1 MLSEQEQLPEILIK
15 LLRNVPVTSLAR
27 DGRKVLG
34 FVFFN
39 NGICISGPERS
50 RQVVGQLLSHINF
63 NLFGLNCFVITEQL
77 RIHRLV
83 LRQESDLELVG
94 ELGDCGEGLLDAS
107 RGLEVVGQDDM
118 NFTGEAGDV
127 SLEVVDIV
135 LARGILSGRDDS
147 HRLGTR
153 SRVTI
158 TLSLYGSRDLAS
170 SHNGVGVPNDEIMDL
185 LEKLGLGESVPS
197 FIKGVSEIGRAHV

>member
-1 MLSEQEQLPEILIK
+1 MQKEVLSEQEQLPEILIK

-39 NGICISGPERS
+39 NGICISGPELRQSEANGSGTYRS

-83 LRQESDLELVG
+83 L
-94 ELGDCGEGLLDAS
+94 LLDREGGRRHTGKKVTLNS
-107 RGLEVVGQDDM
+107 SESLVTVVRDSL
-118 NFTGEAGDV
+118 TPAGV
-127 SLEVVDIV
+127 W
-135 LARGILSGRDDS
+135 RLSAK
-147 HRLGTR
+147 T
-153 SRVTI
+153 T
-158 TLSLYGSRDLAS
+158 
-170 SHNGVGVPNDEIMDL
+170 
-185 LEKLGLGESVPS
+185 
-197 FIKGVSEIGRAHV
+197 

>member
-1 MLSEQEQLPEILIK
+1 MQKEVLSEQEQLPEILIK

-39 NGICISGPERS
+39 NGICISGPELQRSEANSSRTYRS

-83 LRQESDLELVG
+83 L
-94 ELGDCGEGLLDAS
+94 LLDS
-107 RGLEVVGQDDM
+107 EGGRRHTGKKVTLNSSESLVTVVRDSL
-118 NFTGEAGDV
+118 TPAGVWRV
-127 SLEVVDIV
+127 S
-135 LARGILSGRDDS
+135 AK
-147 HRLGTR
+147 T
-153 SRVTI
+153 T
-158 TLSLYGSRDLAS
+158 
-170 SHNGVGVPNDEIMDL
+170 
-185 LEKLGLGESVPS
+185 
-197 FIKGVSEIGRAHV
+197 